1 MNSRNLKIGT
11 VKLLSQL
18 LSFSLVV
25 GCSHFSGPG
34 EFRTSSDKAS
44 PQREVANVPQNT
56 NSFPPSISMQAER
69 FTNQIHPEVAFQW
82 PVEEARL
89 SRGFQLG
96 RRHHWGLDLAN
107 RRGTKIMAAEAGTVI
122 YTGKGFRGYGKLI
135 VIEHNGEWATMYSH
149 LDKIEVQEGQQV
161 RQGESIGKMGNTG
174 RAHGV
179 HLHFEIRQNRQ
190 PVNPLAFLPSGVIS
204 SL

>member
-69 FTNQIHPEVAFQW
+69 LTNQIHPEVAFQW